1 MRLLVLSFVLLVS
14 SGFSAEEPVAPP
26 VIVDSAAVASA
37 HPYATATGLQI
48 LRDGGNAFDAAV
60 AVTAVLAVVE
70 PYSSGLGGGG
80 FYLLH
85 RVTDD
90 HQVFLDA
97 RETAPLDATRDMYLG
112 ADGKP
117 TSDSRE
123 GPMSAG
129 IPGIPAALAKLA
141 REYGKLPLKQTLAPA
156 IAFAKTGFE
165 VDAYYQRMAS
175 MRLELLA
182 RDSESARIFLH
193 DGQVP
198 PLGHLIIQR
207 DLAQTLGSL
216 AEQGREG
223 FYSGSIASAMVREV
237 RRNGGIWRMQDLV
250 NYRVIEREPIRFDY
264 RGWKVTTVALPSSGG
279 VALATM
285 FNILE
290 PYDLDSMDE
299 VMRTHLIVEAMRLAY
314 RDRAEYLGDP
324 DFVEVP
330 VGELI
335 SKAHA
340 ASLRKEWIN
349 EEIATPSDFLPV
361 ATAGNEKGS
370 DTTHF
375 SILDKEGN
383 RVAATL
389 SINYPFGSGYVAAG
403 TGVLLNDEMDDF
415 SALPG
420 SPNAYGLVG
429 AEANAIAPGKRPL
442 SSMSPTFV
450 ENDQK
455 LAIVGT
461 PGGSRIITMVM
472 LGALEFMNGGDA
484 HAIVSRPRFHHQ
496 YLPDSIVYEE
506 DAISEDAHWEL
517 GIMGHQFAE
526 RSGSYGED
534 NPVYGNMQVVTLD
547 KLTGEVSAASDP
559 RGIGVAGAR

>member
-1 MRLLVLSFVLLVS
+1 MRLLVSLCVLLVS
-14 SGFSAEEPVAPP
+14 SGISAKEPVAPP
-26 VIVDSAAVASA
+26 VIVNSVAVASA

-85 RVTDD
+85 RASDD
-90 HQVFLDA
+90 RQVMLDA
-97 RETAPLDATRDMYLG
+97 RETAPLEATRDMYLG
-112 ADGKP
+112 EDGKP
-117 TSDSRE
+117 TSDSLE
-123 GPMSAG
+123 GPLSAG

-141 REYGKLPLKQTLAPA
+141 QEYGKLPLKQTLAPA
-156 IAFAKTGFE
+156 IAFAKAGFE
-165 VDAYYQRMAS
+165 VDAHYQRMAS
-175 MRLELLA
+175 MRLKLLT

-193 DGQVP
+193 NKEVP
-198 PLGHLIIQR
+198 PLGHLVIQR
-207 DLAQTLGSL
+207 DLAQTLGAL
-216 AEQGREG
+216 AEQGRAG
-223 FYSGSIASAMVREV
+223 FYGGRIATALVREV
-237 RRNGGIWRMQDLV
+237 RRNGGIWRLQDLS
-250 NYRVIEREPIRFDY
+250 NYRVIEREPISFDY
-264 RGWKVTTVALPSSGG
+264 RGWKVTTVAPPSSGG

-290 PYDLDSMDE
+290 PYDLDSLDE

-314 RDRAEYLGDP
+314 RDRAEYLGDS
-324 DFVEVP
+324 DFVDVP
-330 VGELI
+330 VSKLI
-335 SKAHA
+335 NKSHA
-340 ASLRKEWIN
+340 ASLRKEWIK

-361 ATAGNEKGS
+361 ATAESAKGR

-420 SPNAYGLVG
+420 SPNVYGLIG
-429 AEANAIAPGKRPL
+429 AEANSIAPGKRPL
-442 SSMSPTFV
+442 SSMSPAFV
-450 ENDQK
+450 ENDQR
-455 LAIVGT
+455 LAILGT
-461 PGGSRIITMVM
+461 PGGSRIITMVL
-472 LGALEFMNGGDA
+472 LGALEFMKGGDA
-484 HAIVSRPRFHHQ
+484 HAIVSKPRFHHQ
-496 YLPDSIVYEE
+496 YLPDSITYEE

-517 GIMGHQFAE
+517 GIMGHQFSE
-526 RSGSYGED
+526 RMGSYGEE
-534 NPVYGNMQVVTLD
+534 NPVYGNMQAVTLD

-559 RGIGVAGAR
+559 RVSGIAGVR